1 MSDCT
6 LGRCLY
12 LPQDSALPL
21 VEALMPCVSRL
32 LEKGRFPGVQ
42 GGNSPAGPCGCL
54 GRLLRC
60 LVSPSS
66 QPAAVCRVL
75 LLLHLCLLS
84 PHPQPPT
91 PHPCLPPTAEERRVA
106 ICVMDDVLE
115 HTEAGGAKYAPS
127 VLPLL
132 LTGCA
137 DRDSNVR
144 QCSVYGLGCAAQH
157 R

>member
-1 MSDCT
+1 M
-6 LGRCLY
+6 
-12 LPQDSALPL
+12 
-21 VEALMPCVSRL
+21 
-32 LEKGRFPGVQ
+32 
-42 GGNSPAGPCGCL
+42 
-54 GRLLRC
+54 
-60 LVSPSS
+60 
-66 QPAAVCRVL
+66 
-75 LLLHLCLLS
+75 
-84 PHPQPPT
+84 
-91 PHPCLPPTAEERRVA
+91 A

>member
-1 MSDCT
+1 MRWPLHPSPT
-6 LGRCLY
+6 LTPPNTRA
-12 LPQDSALPL
+12 PQHP
-21 VEALMPCVSRL
+21 R
-32 LEKGRFPGVQ
+32 
-42 GGNSPAGPCGCL
+42 
-54 GRLLRC
+54 
-60 LVSPSS
+60 PS
-66 QPAAVCRVL
+66 
-75 LLLHLCLLS
+75 
-84 PHPQPPT
+84 
-91 PHPCLPPTAEERRVA
+91 LPPSAEERRVA